1 MLDIIFGCPSP
12 PPVHVDGDEV
22 KIIRGPAGDDG
33 KDGETPYI
41 GENGNWWLGSE
52 DTGTPASVGEH
63 GDLQGRDQPRQ
74 HPIDAIDGL
83 REVIDNL
90 PAAMTADELRKILL
104 NGGNENA

>member
-1 MLDIIFGCPSP
+1 MLDIIFGCPS

-22 KIIRGPAGDDG
+22 KIIQGPAGDDG

-41 GENGNWWLGSE
+41 GENGNWWIGSE
-52 DTGTPASVGEH
+52 DTGTPASVEEH
-63 GDLQGRDQPRQ
+63 GDLRGRDQPSQ

-90 PAAMTADELRKILL
+90 PAAMTADELRKILM
-104 NGGNENA
+104 NGGNRNAR